1 MSSDTPVL
9 HAVDLGKVYAMPG
22 ANLTVLSGLHFRPRR
37 GALTAVVGAS
47 GAGKSTLLHILG
59 TLDRPTS
66 GQVLFEGQDLFALS
80 GRELAQFRNRS
91 IGFVFQFHYLL
102 PEFTALENVMMPGLV
117 SRRPR
122 EEVQAR
128 AVKLLE
134 IVGLADRMEHRPS
147 ELSGGEQQ
155 RVAVARALQ
164 NAPSV
169 LLADEPSGNL
179 DGSSSRELHGLL
191 ENLVREHGQTTIVA
205 THDDRLAAR
214 ADEVYRLENG
224 GLHRVSSVADNE
236 MARPNDP
243 PGPEDTR

>member
-1 MSSDTPVL
+1 MSSEPPVL
-9 HAVDLGKVYAMPG
+9 HAIDLGKIYAMPG
-22 ANLTVLSGLHFRPRR
+22 ADLTVLSGLTFRPRR
-37 GALTAVVGAS
+37 GTLTAVVGAS

-66 GQVLFEGQDLFALS
+66 GRVLFEGEDLFRLS
-80 GRELAQFRNRS
+80 GRELARFRNRS

-122 EEVQAR
+122 DQVQKR
-128 AVKLLE
+128 AVNLLE
-134 IVGLADRMEHRPS
+134 IVGLADRMEHRPA

-179 DGSSSRELHGLL
+179 DRASSRDLHGLL
-191 ENLVREHGQTTIVA
+191 AALVRDHGQTTIVA
-205 THDDRLAAR
+205 THDDRLAAQ
-214 ADEVYRLENG
+214 ADEVYRLESG
-224 GLHRVSSVADNE
+224 GLHPVSTVADNE
-236 MARPNDP
+236 MEHPGRP
-243 PGPEDTR
+243 PETEETR